1 MVTSVYLQTRGRPRH
16 RDYDF
21 LGAAPGHPW
30 WRAYAGHTAFE
41 RPTALVESDGEGYRV
56 YLSGI
61 PSARRD
67 AVGTVIR
74 YTLVLEE
81 SPDGTPAVRPAR
93 VVALVAAWLADRAP
107 GGTGELTRVLDQ
119 AFPEPEVERLLA
131 AAGPGAPAEVRSGLA
146 AVVGAL
152 PEPDL
157 GTAAGPG
164 GGWLGDAGSAAARAA
179 FLERVR
185 ALVVDGRPGRALLLN
200 LVGSAEDL
208 AALRADPRPLAV
220 LVPDLDAPGLVPL
233 DPAVGGAG
241 GGA

>member
-41 RPTALVESDGEGYRV
+41 RPTALVESDGGGYRV

-81 SPDGTPAVRPAR
+81 SPDGTP
-93 VVALVAAWLADRAP
+93 
-107 GGTGELTRVLDQ
+107 G
-119 AFPEPEVERLLA
+119 
-131 AAGPGAPAEVRSGLA
+131 GAP
-146 AVVGAL
+146 
-152 PEPDL
+152 
-157 GTAAGPG
+157 GPG
-164 GGWLGDAGSAAARAA
+164 GRAGRGLA
-179 FLERVR
+179 
-185 ALVVDGRPGRALLLN
+185 GRHK
-200 LVGSAEDL
+200 
-208 AALRADPRPLAV
+208 
-220 LVPDLDAPGLVPL
+220 
-233 DPAVGGAG
+233 
-241 GGA
+241 